1 MSMLLPDALQ
11 GMADRLPL
19 PSGERLRDLALHG
32 ELSDH
37 LRRRLL
43 EGLAALAPESHLEDG
58 ECLVELRQ
66 HLGLASDEALE
77 HWRVRMGLDLADL
90 RRCATYP
97 RRLQQATE
105 DTWGPSLP
113 GRFLERRADLDQVV
127 LSLVRFRDADLAQEL
142 WFQLREGE
150 LAFGELVE
158 RHATGSDRDR
168 RGVVGPI
175 PMQRLHPL
183 LARMVSRYAVRS
195 VVPPIDIDGT
205 IHLVRIESIQ
215 RAELD
220 DRVRGRLLLELRE
233 AWLAEQVARLQARLL
248 VEPATTTEGVVA
260 A

>member
-1 MSMLLPDALQ
+1 
-11 GMADRLPL
+11 
-19 PSGERLRDLALHG
+19 
-32 ELSDH
+32 
-37 LRRRLL
+37 
-43 EGLAALAPESHLEDG
+43 
-58 ECLVELRQ
+58 
-66 HLGLASDEALE
+66 
-77 HWRVRMGLDLADL
+77 
-90 RRCATYP
+90 
-97 RRLQQATE
+97 
-105 DTWGPSLP
+105 
-113 GRFLERRADLDQVV
+113 
-127 LSLVRFRDADLAQEL
+127 
-142 WFQLREGE
+142 
-150 LAFGELVE
+150 
-158 RHATGSDRDR
+158 
-168 RGVVGPI
+168 VVGPI